1 MTAFESKG
9 DPYHRKLYE
18 DAEAEARTAEKTA
31 READAAA
38 LIAERNVTDGYV
50 ELREFAT
57 LAWAAADAANDV
69 SQAAWNAWHS
79 SLEEGKI

>member
-18 DAEAEARTAEKTA
+18 DAEAEARAAEKTA

-38 LIAERNVTDGYV
+38 LIAERNVKDKLEQAGCLFLVAAFVLFGYAFYMGIASN
-50 ELREFAT
+50 R
-57 LAWAAADAANDV
+57 W
-69 SQAAWNAWHS
+69 
-79 SLEEGKI
+79 